1 MNAVLKPAV
10 LAKPRDLAFAESQNL
25 PAEKRGTTFEA
36 LFYRQLQQVTARIH
50 ETDNL
55 DQIMLEASQ
64 DICKLFNAD
73 RLTLYAVTEDRTAII
88 SKVKTGLNS
97 SRDLKLPIS
106 PQSLAGYC
114 AFSKT
119 LINLADVYDEQA
131 LKQIHPALT
140 FLKEVDKRSGYRTR
154 EMLVAPVMEGD
165 TLHGVL
171 QVINN
176 KSNQPFSEI
185 EVEGVSQLCKT
196 LGTAIR
202 QRVRKAEDLQRKVA
216 TKYDGLIADGVITKA
231 ELQQSVEDA
240 RAEGHSVEQVLIA
253 NYKVKP
259 SQIGPSLAKFFGVPY
274 EPFNAGRIRSEH
286 LHGALKREFV
296 QGQGWFPL
304 EDSPE
309 GLVVMCVDPEAVRGS
324 RIVPQVFSKFNKFSY
339 RVSTLTE
346 FHQTLDQIFGAGA
359 EGGSIDDLL
368 ADMDGGPIDDG
379 SGEDSL
385 ESAAADNELVKFVNK
400 VIIDAYHQKVSDIHI
415 EPMPGKF
422 KTGIRFR
429 IDGSLMPYIEVPAH
443 FRQAMVTRLKIMCDL
458 DISERRKPQDGK
470 IKFKKYGPIDI
481 ELRVATIPSAG
492 GVEDVVMRILAAG
505 EPIPLDKL
513 GLTPHNKD
521 RVIRTVEKPYGLFYV
536 CGPTGSGKTT
546 TLHSILKHLNKPDTK
561 IWTAEDP
568 VEITQK
574 GLRQVQ
580 INRKAGI
587 DFALVM
593 RAFLRADPDIIM
605 VGESRDKETVSMG
618 VEASLTG
625 HLVFSTLHTNSAPE
639 SITRLLD
646 MGMDPF
652 NFADALLGILAQRLA
667 KKLCDC
673 KESYAPN
680 GSELKKFVTEYA
692 EELRHSKAWKDDY
705 DGEVQ
710 KLIDTWVETYGTDG
724 QLKFY
729 KSVGCDKCN
738 KTGYKGRIG
747 LHELLIADDDVKKLI
762 QERARVAEIFAAAVE
777 GGMRTLKMDGME
789 KIMMGLTDLK
799 MVRQVCIK

>member
-1 MNAVLKPAV
+1 MSAVLKPAAPGKA
-10 LAKPRDLAFAESQNL
+10 LDQAFVDSQML
-25 PAEKRGTTFEA
+25 PVEKRGTTFEA

-50 ETDNL
+50 ETENVE
-55 DQIMLEASQ
+55 QIMLEASQ
-64 DICKLFNAD
+64 DICKLLNAD
-73 RLTLYAVTEDRTAII
+73 RLTLYAVTEDKASIV

-106 PQSLAGYC
+106 PQSLAGYA
-114 AFSKT
+114 AFSRK
-119 LINLADVYDEQA
+119 LINLADVYDDFA
-131 LKQIHPALT
+131 LKKIHPALT

-154 EMLVAPVMEGD
+154 EMLVAPIIEGN

-176 KSNQPFSEI
+176 KSNQAFSEL

-196 LGTAIR
+196 LATAIR
-202 QRVRKAEDLQRKVA
+202 QRVLKADESPKKIA
-216 TKYDGLIADGVITKA
+216 TKYDGLVIDGVLTLE
-231 ELQQSVEDA
+231 ELQQCIHDA
-240 RAEGHSVEQVLIA
+240 RGEGTTVEHLLMA
-253 NYKVKP
+253 NYKIKP
-259 SQIGPSLAKFFGVPY
+259 AQIGPSLAKFFGVPY
-274 EPFNAGRIRSEH
+274 EPFNAGRIRSEM
-286 LHGALKREFV
+286 LHGALKRDFV
-296 QGQGWFPL
+296 IGQGWLPL
-304 EDSPE
+304 EESPE
-309 GLVVMCVDPEAVRGS
+309 GLVIMCVDPEAVRGA
-324 RIVPQVFSKFNKFSY
+324 RVVPQVFPKINKFAY
-339 RVSTLTE
+339 RVTTQTE
-346 FHQTLDQIFGAGA
+346 FLETLGQVFGAGV
-359 EGGSIDDLL
+359 EGGTIDDLL

-379 SGEDSL
+379 SNDDSL

-400 VIIDAYHQKVSDIHI
+400 VIIDAYNQKVSDIHI

-443 FRQAMVTRLKIMCDL
+443 YRQAMVTRLKIMCDL

-470 IKFKKYGPIDI
+470 IKFKKYGPLDI

-513 GLTPHNKD
+513 GLTPHNKE
-521 RVIRTVEKPYGLFYV
+521 RVVSTIEKPYGLFYV

-546 TLHSILKHLNKPDTK
+546 TLHSILKHLNKVDTK

-673 KESYAPN
+673 KESYVPN
-680 GSELKKFVTEYA
+680 GSELKKFLAEYA
-692 EELRHSKAWKDDY
+692 EELRHSRAWKADY
-705 DGEVQ
+705 EGETQ
-710 KLIDTWVETYGTDG
+710 KLLDQWVETYGQEG

-729 KSVGCDKCN
+729 RHMGCQKCN
-738 KTGYKGRIG
+738 NTGYKGRIG
-747 LHELLIADDDVKKLI
+747 LHELLIADDDIKKLI
-762 QERARVAEIFAAAVE
+762 QERARVAEIFSASVE

-789 KIMMGLTDLK
+789 KIMMGLTDIK
-799 MVRQVCIK
+799 MVRSVCIK

>member
-1 MNAVLKPAV
+1 MSAVMKPPGGG
-10 LAKPRDLAFAESQNL
+10 KSSEQAFLESQKL
-25 PAEKRGTTFEA
+25 SPEQRDKTFEV
-36 LFYRQLQQVTARIH
+36 LFYRQLQQVAVRIH
-50 ETDNL
+50 ETENIE
-55 DQIMLEASQ
+55 QIMLEVSPE
-64 DICKLFNAD
+64 ICKLFNAD
-73 RLTLYAVTEDRTAII
+73 RLTLYAVSEDDGSIV
-88 SKVKTGLNS
+88 SKIKTGLNS

-106 PQSLAGYC
+106 PQSIAGYV
-114 AFSKT
+114 AFSRK
-119 LINLADVYDEQA
+119 LLNLADVYDEEA
-131 LKQIHPALT
+131 LRQIHPQLT
-140 FLKEVDKRSGYRTR
+140 FLKEVDKRSGYRTKQ
-154 EMLVAPVMEGD
+154 MLVAPIIEGGN
-165 TLHGVL
+165 LYGVL

-176 KSNQPFSEI
+176 KNDVPFGELEVKGVNQLS
-185 EVEGVSQLCKT
+185 KT
-196 LGTAIR
+196 LATAIR
-202 QRVRKAEDLQRKVA
+202 QRMQRVDETQRRKA
-216 TKYDGLIADGVITKA
+216 TKYDGLVTDGLLSAT
-231 ELQQSVEDA
+231 ELQDCIQEA
-240 RAEGHSVEQVLIA
+240 RREGQPIEHLLMSKHQITSA
-253 NYKVKP
+253 
-259 SQIGPSLAKFFGVPY
+259 QIGPSLAKFFGVPY
-274 EPFNAGRIRSEH
+274 EPFNAGRIRSEM
-286 LHGALKREFV
+286 LHGSLKREFSE
-296 QGQGWFPL
+296 GQGWIPL

-309 GLVVMCVDPEAVRGS
+309 GLVVMCLDPEATRGA
-324 RIVPQVFSKFNKFSY
+324 RVVPQVFQRIHKFAY
-339 RVSTLTE
+339 RVTTQAE
-346 FHQTLDQIFGAGA
+346 FEQTLEQLFGAVADGT
-359 EGGSIDDLL
+359 SIDQLL
-368 ADMDGGPIDDG
+368 ADMSGGPLDDEG
-379 SGEDSL
+379 NDESL

-400 VIIDAYHQKVSDIHI
+400 VIVDAYTQKASDIHI
-415 EPMPGKF
+415 EPMPGKL

-429 IDGSLMPYIEVPAH
+429 IDGTLVPYIEVPAH

-470 IKFKKYGPIDI
+470 IKFKKYGPLDI

-505 EPIPLDKL
+505 EPIPLEKL
-513 GLTPHNKD
+513 GLTPHNRERLEK
-521 RVIRTVEKPYGLFYV
+521 TVSKPYGLFYV

-546 TLHSILKHLNKPDTK
+546 TLHSILKFLNTPETK

-673 KESYAPN
+673 KEAYHP
-680 GSELKKFVTEYA
+680 GTSEINAFIAEYA
-692 EELRHSKAWKDDY
+692 DELRHTKAWKADFS
-705 DGEVQ
+705 GESQ
-710 KLIDTWVETYGTDG
+710 KLFEEWVDKYGQDG
-724 QLKFY
+724 KLTFY
-729 KSVGCDKCN
+729 KAAGCDKCN

-747 LHELLIADDDVKKLI
+747 LHELLIADDAVKKLV
-762 QERARVAEIFAAAVE
+762 QERARVAELFAAAVE
-777 GGMRTLKMDGME
+777 TGMRTLKMDGME
-789 KIMMGLTDLK
+789 KIMLGMTDLK
-799 MVRQVCIK
+799 QVRSVCIK

>member
-1 MNAVLKPAV
+1 MSAVLKTTEAEKI
-10 LAKPRDLAFAESQNL
+10 LEQTFFESQKL
-25 PAEKRGTTFEA
+25 PAEKRGLKFET
-36 LFYRQLQQVTARIH
+36 LFYKQLQLVTARIH
-50 ETDNL
+50 ETENL
-55 DQIMLEASQ
+55 EQIMLDASQ

-73 RLTLYAVTEDRTAII
+73 RLTLYVVNEDDTAIV
-88 SKVKTGLNS
+88 SKIKTGLTS

-106 PQSLAGYC
+106 PQSIAGFV
-114 AFSKT
+114 ALSKQ
-119 LINLADVYDEQA
+119 LINLHDVYDDEA
-131 LKQIHPALT
+131 LKKIHPALS
-140 FLKEVDKRSGYRTR
+140 FLKEVDRRSGYRTKQ
-154 EMLVAPVMEGD
+154 MMVAPILEGS

-176 KSNQPFSEI
+176 KSDQPFGALEL
-185 EVEGVSQLCKT
+185 EGVSQLCKV
-196 LGTAIR
+196 LATAIR
-202 QRVRKAEDLQRKVA
+202 QRVHRADSGDRRKA
-216 TKYDGLIADGVITKA
+216 TKYDGLVADGVMTA
-231 ELQQSVEDA
+231 VELQQCVQQSREVGELVE
-240 RAEGHSVEQVLIA
+240 HMLLA
-253 NYKVKP
+253 NYSVKLA
-259 SQIGPSLAKFFGVPY
+259 QIGPSLAKFFRVPY
-274 EPFNAGRIRSEH
+274 EPFNAGRIRSEMM
-286 LHGALKREFV
+286 HGVLKREFV
-296 QGQGWFPL
+296 AAQGWIPL
-304 EDSPE
+304 EESPD
-309 GLVVMCVDPEAVRGS
+309 GLVIMCLDPEAVRGA
-324 RIVPQVFSKFNKFSY
+324 RVVPQVFPRTNKFAY
-339 RVSTLTE
+339 RVTTQTE
-346 FHQTLDQIFGAGA
+346 FDSTLDQLFGAGV
-359 EGGSIDDLL
+359 EGGSIDELL
-368 ADMDGGPIDDG
+368 ADMDGPPIDDG
-379 SGEDSL
+379 FNDDSL

-400 VIIDAYHQKVSDIHI
+400 VIIDAYNQKVSDIHI
-415 EPMPGKF
+415 EPMPGKL

-429 IDGSLMPYIEVPAH
+429 IDGTLQPYIEVPAH

-521 RVIRTVEKPYGLFYV
+521 RVVKTIEKPYGLFYV

-546 TLHSILKHLNKPDTK
+546 TLHSILKHLNTPDTK

-587 DFALVM
+587 DFALIM

-605 VGESRDKETVSMG
+605 VGESRDKETVAMG

-673 KESYAPN
+673 KESYVPD
-680 GSELKKFVTEYA
+680 A
-692 EELRHSKAWKDDY
+692 EELRLFAAEYSDELRHSAAWKADY
-705 DGEVQ
+705 DGETS
-710 KLIDTWVETYGTDG
+710 KLIASWHKDYDQDG
-724 QLKFY
+724 QLRFFRH
-729 KSVGCDKCN
+729 VGCDRCN
-738 KTGYKGRIG
+738 KTGYKGRVG
-747 LHELLIADDDVKKLI
+747 LHELLIASDDIKKLI
-762 QERARVAEIFAAAVE
+762 QERARVAEIFAASVE

>member
-1 MNAVLKPAV
+1 MSAVMKPAV
-10 LAKPRDLAFAESQNL
+10 SEKSSEQAFFESQKL
-25 PAEKRGTTFEA
+25 PAEKRGMTFEA
-36 LFYRQLQQVTARIH
+36 LFYKQLQHVTARIH
-50 ETDNL
+50 ETENL
-55 DQIMLEASQ
+55 EQIMLEASQ

-73 RLTLYAVTEDRTAII
+73 RLTLYVVNEDQTAIV

-97 SRDLKLPIS
+97 SRDLRLPIT
-106 PQSLAGYC
+106 PQSIAGYV
-114 AFSKT
+114 AFSRQ
-119 LINLADVYDEQA
+119 LINLLDVYDDEA

-154 EMLVAPVMEGD
+154 QMLVAPILEGNR
-165 TLHGVL
+165 LHGVL

-176 KSNQPFSEI
+176 KSDQPFGEL

-196 LGTAIR
+196 LATAIR
-202 QRVRKAEDLQRKVA
+202 QRVREPEEVVRRKA
-216 TKYDGLIADGVITKA
+216 TKYDGLVADGVMTA
-231 ELQQSVEDA
+231 EELQRCLQEARNDGKPVE
-240 RAEGHSVEQVLIA
+240 HVLMA
-253 NYKVKP
+253 QYKVRP
-259 SQIGPSLAKFFGVPY
+259 AQIGPSLAKFFGVPY
-274 EPFNAGRIRSEH
+274 EAFNAGRIRSEM
-286 LHGALKREFV
+286 LHGSLKREFIEE
-296 QGQGWFPL
+296 QGWIPL
-304 EDSPE
+304 EESPE
-309 GLVVMCVDPEAVRGS
+309 GLVIMCVDPEAVRGS
-324 RIVPQVFSKFNKFSY
+324 RVVPQVFPRITRFAY
-339 RVSTLTE
+339 RVTTQTE
-346 FHQTLDQIFGAGA
+346 FAETLGQIFGAGV
-359 EGGSIDDLL
+359 EGGSIDELL
-368 ADMDGGPIDDG
+368 ADMDGAPMDDG
-379 SGEDSL
+379 SNDDSL

-415 EPMPGKF
+415 EPMPGKL

-429 IDGSLMPYIEVPAH
+429 IDGTLMPYIEVPAH

-458 DISERRKPQDGK
+458 DISERRRPQDGK
-470 IKFKKYGPIDI
+470 IKFKKYGPLDI

-513 GLTPHNKD
+513 GLTPHNKE
-521 RVIRTVEKPYGLFYV
+521 RVVRTIEKPYGLFYV

-546 TLHSILKHLNKPDTK
+546 TLHSILKHLNTPDTK

-587 DFALVM
+587 DFALIM

-605 VGESRDKETVSMG
+605 VGESRDKETVAMG

-673 KESYAPN
+673 KESYVPD
-680 GSELKKFVTEYA
+680 GSELKRFLAEYA
-692 EELRHSKAWKDDY
+692 EELRHSKAWKVDY
-705 DGEVQ
+705 EGETQ
-710 KLIDTWVETYGTDG
+710 KLLDSWVELYGQDG

-729 KSVGCDKCN
+729 RHVGCDKCN

-747 LHELLIADDDVKKLI
+747 LHELLIADDDIKKLI

-789 KIMMGLTDLK
+789 KIMMGLTDIK
-799 MVRQVCIK
+799 MVRSVCIK

>member
-1 MNAVLKPAV
+1 MSAVLKPTTPGKT
-10 LAKPRDLAFAESQNL
+10 LDQAFVDSQQL
-25 PAEKRGTTFEA
+25 PVEKRGTTFEA

-50 ETDNL
+50 ETENVE
-55 DQIMLEASQ
+55 QIMLEASQ
-64 DICKLFNAD
+64 DICKLLNAD
-73 RLTLYAVTEDRTAII
+73 RLTLYAVTDDKASIV

-106 PQSLAGYC
+106 PQSLAGYA
-114 AFSKT
+114 AFSRK
-119 LINLADVYDEQA
+119 LINLADVYDDAA
-131 LKQIHPALT
+131 LKKIHPALT

-154 EMLVAPVMEGD
+154 EMLVAPIIEGN

-176 KSNQPFSEI
+176 KSNQAFSEL

-196 LGTAIR
+196 LATAIR
-202 QRVRKAEDLQRKVA
+202 QRVLKADESPKKIA
-216 TKYDGLIADGVITKA
+216 TKYDGLVIDGVLTLE
-231 ELQQSVEDA
+231 ELQQCIHDA
-240 RAEGHSVEQVLIA
+240 RGEGTTVEHLLMA
-253 NYKVKP
+253 NYKIKP
-259 SQIGPSLAKFFGVPY
+259 AQIGPSLAKFFGVPY
-274 EPFNAGRIRSEH
+274 EPFNAGRIRSEM
-286 LHGALKREFV
+286 LHGALKRDFV
-296 QGQGWFPL
+296 IGQGWLPL
-304 EDSPE
+304 EESPE
-309 GLVVMCVDPEAVRGS
+309 GLVIMCVDPEAVRGA
-324 RIVPQVFSKFNKFSY
+324 RVVPQVFPKINKFAY
-339 RVSTLTE
+339 RVTTQTE
-346 FHQTLDQIFGAGA
+346 FLETLGQVFGAGV
-359 EGGSIDDLL
+359 EGGTIDDLL

-379 SGEDSL
+379 SNDDSL

-400 VIIDAYHQKVSDIHI
+400 VITDAYNQKVSDIHI

-443 FRQAMVTRLKIMCDL
+443 YRQAMVTRLKIMCDL

-470 IKFKKYGPIDI
+470 IKFKKYGPLDI

-513 GLTPHNKD
+513 GLTPHNKE
-521 RVIRTVEKPYGLFYV
+521 RVVSTIEKPYGLFYV

-546 TLHSILKHLNKPDTK
+546 TLHSILKHLNKVDTK

-673 KESYAPN
+673 KESYVPN
-680 GSELKKFVTEYA
+680 GSELKKFLAEYA
-692 EELRHSKAWKDDY
+692 EELRHSKAWKADY
-705 DGEVQ
+705 EGETQ
-710 KLIDTWVETYGTDG
+710 KLLDQWVETYGQEG

-729 KSVGCDKCN
+729 RHVGCQKCN
-738 KTGYKGRIG
+738 NTGYKGRIG
-747 LHELLIADDDVKKLI
+747 LHELLIADDDIKKLI
-762 QERARVAEIFAAAVE
+762 QERARVSEIFSASVE

-789 KIMMGLTDLK
+789 KIMMGLTDIK
-799 MVRQVCIK
+799 MVRSVCIK